1 MMHQPIGKKTKIYF
15 YLVLL
20 ILFST
25 SFNINLSTSIKKEF
39 RIKKIQ
45 TDEINLENFKKN
57 YFFNKNIFLINEKK
71 LKQAFLEN
79 SSLKFFEIKKI
90 YPDTIKIILEKSQ
103 PVAKIIMNG
112 ETLYLGD
119 NGKLFN
125 SEDKQNLIPT
135 ILGKIELEN
144 INRIIKLLNYSLF
157 KIGEIKFIKIYPS
170 KRIDLVLRDNTTLK
184 LPLKLNQKILTEAF
198 EIYNKKE
205 FYQQIIDLRLDNK
218 IILRNE

>member
-1 MMHQPIGKKTKIYF
+1 MMHQPIGKKTKIYS
-15 YLVLL
+15 YVVLL

-45 TDEINLENFKKN
+45 TDGINSENFKKG
-57 YFFNKNIFLINEKK
+57 YFLNKNIFLINEKK
-71 LKQAFLEN
+71 LKQALLEN

-144 INRIIKLLNYSLF
+144 INRIIKLLKYSLF

-184 LPLKLNQKILTEAF
+184 LPLKLNQKILIEAF

>member
-1 MMHQPIGKKTKIYF
+1 MMHQPIGKKTKIYSYVF
-15 YLVLL
+15 LL

-45 TDEINLENFKKN
+45 TDGINSENFKKG
-57 YFFNKNIFLINEKK
+57 YFLNKNIFLINEKK
-71 LKQAFLEN
+71 LKQALLDN

>member
-1 MMHQPIGKKTKIYF
+1 MMHQPIGKKTKIYSYVF
-15 YLVLL
+15 LL

-45 TDEINLENFKKN
+45 IDEINSENFKRG
-57 YFFNKNIFLINEKK
+57 YFLNKNIFLINEKK
-71 LKQAFLEN
+71 LKQALLEN

>member
-1 MMHQPIGKKTKIYF
+1 MMHQPIGKKTKIYSYVF
-15 YLVLL
+15 LL

-45 TDEINLENFKKN
+45 IDGINSENFKKG
-57 YFFNKNIFLINEKK
+57 YFLNKNIFLINEKK
-71 LKQAFLEN
+71 LKQALLEN

-184 LPLKLNQKILTEAF
+184 LPLKLNQKILIEAF

>member
-1 MMHQPIGKKTKIYF
+1 MHQPIGKKTKIYF

-45 TDEINLENFKKN
+45 TDEINLENFKKS
-57 YFFNKNIFLINEKK
+57 YFLNKNIFLINEKK

-103 PVAKIIMNG
+103 PVAKIIING

-125 SEDKQNLIPT
+125 SEEKKNLIPT

-144 INRIIKLLNYSLF
+144 VNKIIKLLNYSLF

-170 KRIDLVLRDNTTLK
+170 NRIDLVLRDYTTLK
-184 LPLKLNQKILTEAF
+184 FPLKLNQKILIKAF

-205 FYQQIIDLRLDNK
+205 VYQEIIDLRLDNK

>member
-1 MMHQPIGKKTKIYF
+1 MMHQPIGKKTKIYS
-15 YLVLL
+15 YVVLL

-45 TDEINLENFKKN
+45 TDGINSENFKKG
-57 YFFNKNIFLINEKK
+57 YFLNKNIFLINEKK
-71 LKQAFLEN
+71 LKQALLEN

-144 INRIIKLLNYSLF
+144 INRIIKLLKYSLF

-184 LPLKLNQKILTEAF
+184 LLLKLNQKILIEAF

>member
-1 MMHQPIGKKTKIYF
+1 MMHQPIGKKTKIYS

-25 SFNINLSTSIKKEF
+25 FFNINLSTLIKKEF
-39 RIKKIQ
+39 KIKKIQ
-45 TDEINLENFKKN
+45 TDGINSENFKKG
-57 YFFNKNIFLINEKK
+57 YFLNKNIFLINEKK
-71 LKQAFLEN
+71 LKQALLEN
-79 SSLKFFEIKKI
+79 STLKFFEIKKI

-119 NGKLFN
+119 NGKIFN

-144 INRIIKLLNYSLF
+144 INKIIKLLNYSLF

-184 LPLKLNQKILTEAF
+184 LPLKLNQKILIEAF